1 MIKKIILFILVA
13 LLLVFT
19 SYMIFIS
26 VATYSEGV
34 RSGEL
39 IKISNK
45 GYLFKTWEG
54 EASQGIAGAQI
65 FQFSVLD
72 QDENV
77 INDLKKYQGEYVK
90 LEYVERYRTFPW
102 WGDTRYFIKKVAKE
116 TSPFKIK

>member
-1 MIKKIILFILVA
+1 MIRKIILFIVVA
-13 LLLVFT
+13 VLLIFT

-26 VATYSEGV
+26 YATYSEGV
-34 RSGEL
+34 RTGEL
-39 IKISNK
+39 IKISHK

-54 EASQGIAGAQI
+54 EVSQGISGAQI

-72 QDENV
+72 QDKNI
-77 INDLKKYQGEYVK
+77 INDLKNYQGEYVK

-102 WGDTRYFIKKVAKE
+102 WGDTRYFIKKVTKE